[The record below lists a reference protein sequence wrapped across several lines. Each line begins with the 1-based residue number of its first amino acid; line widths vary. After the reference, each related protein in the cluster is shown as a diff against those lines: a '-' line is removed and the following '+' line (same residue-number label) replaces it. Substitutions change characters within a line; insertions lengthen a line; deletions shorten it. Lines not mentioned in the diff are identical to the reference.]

1 MDVSLFLA
9 MSIAVTVVVRP
20 SRFLNA
26 LLRGMCLCVALV
38 GIAIGFAWVSDLSLL
53 YRLPISV
60 ACILTATACL
70 HAKFNRDTYQ
80 ISISGDGQ
88 IRLSEY
94 DVVLDA
100 TIGSARDDAS
110 GKVFLVDLQDNSIIW
125 PLLLLLHLK
134 ADNEKTFIVP
144 IFSDGLSASGFRSL
158 SVACRWIAIHNKSA
172 KKVS

>member
-1 MDVSLFLA
+1 MDVSFVPA

-38 GIAIGFAWVSDLSLL
+38 GIAIGFAWVGDLSLPF
-53 YRLPISV
+53 RIPI
-60 ACILTATACL
+60 ATACIMASTVCFY
-70 HAKFNRDTYQ
+70 AKYNRDMYQ

-94 DVVLDA
+94 GAVSDA
-100 TIGSARDDAS
+100 KGHSVCEDAS
-110 GKVFLVDLQDNSIIW
+110 AEVFPVSLQDNSIVW
-125 PLLLLLHLK
+125 PLLLLLRLK

-144 IFSDGLSASGFRSL
+144 ILADCLSASGFRSL
-158 SVACRWIAIHNKSA
+158 SVACRWIATHNQSS
-172 KKVS
+172 KKIS

>member
-1 MDVSLFLA
+1 M
-9 MSIAVTVVVRP
+9 
-20 SRFLNA
+20 
-26 LLRGMCLCVALV
+26 

-53 YRLPISV
+53 YRLPIAV

-70 HAKFNRDTYQ
+70 LAKFNRNMYQ

-88 IRLSEY
+88 IRLSQY
-94 DVVLDA
+94 DAVFDA
-100 TIGSARDDAS
+100 TIRSARDDAS
-110 GKVFLVDLQDNSIIW
+110 CEVFLVSLQDNSIIW

-158 SVACRWIAIHNKSA
+158 SVACRWIATHNNKSV